1 MSNPGNRKQRY
12 ILDID
17 DVVKDGFMT
26 KANAEALIRGING
39 SGGVVKLGV
48 PFGGTNNAAFTDQE
62 LLKYDALTNKI
73 VSSGV
78 TGVLPGGQ
86 SVFIPWETQVQYAD
100 QSVDSTSK
108 SVSEM
113 EIGTFSF
120 PLGANAVW
128 SDLLLVFQF
137 ALNAAN
143 PSMTGLRILLND
155 EVIEPS
161 TILCPQKTL
170 LYQVEPA
177 SDTMVHTWV
186 AMGSIPPSQNF
197 NDPLVVHLL
206 GVPQDLPNFRKCMV
220 RLSSRHLVP
229 SPAGGG
235 QKGIPVFLTPDY
247 LVYSGVGS
255 TGWTTVDISSR
266 VPEGASAVLINTFAR
281 SNEQGGG
288 SRNVKYRTQA
298 GGGEYLLVS
307 CQTNNDEDDID
318 TDTTQM
324 ILPFKSSGGVR
335 SFQYL
340 VEAFFNGGVNIV
352 LTGYIT

>member
-62 LLKYDALTNKI
+62 LLKYDASTNKI
-73 VSSGV
+73 ISSGV

-100 QSVDSTSK
+100 APVDTTTK
-108 SVSEM
+108 SLSEI

-128 SDLLLVFQF
+128 SDLLVVFQF
-137 ALNAAN
+137 ALNSTN
-143 PSMTGLRILLND
+143 PSMTGLRLLLND
-155 EVIEPS
+155 DVIEPS
-161 TILCPQKTL
+161 GIFFPSKTL

-177 SDTMVHTWV
+177 SDTLMHTWV
-186 AMGSIPPSQNF
+186 AMGPIPSSQNF
-197 NDPLVVHLL
+197 SDPLVVRLL
-206 GVPQDLPNFRKCMV
+206 GIPQDAPNYRKAMV

-235 QKGIPVFLTPDY
+235 QKGIPVFLQPSY
-247 LVYSGVGS
+247 LFYGGVGA
-255 TGWTTVDISSR
+255 TGWTTVDITSR

-288 SRNVKYRTQA
+288 SRNIKYRTEA

-340 VEAFFNGGVNIV
+340 VEAYFNGGTNIV